1 MQNVKTFEQLRN
13 KSHDQ
18 LIQEFD
24 DLLDKVGSSGGL
36 DKPHFLLRAQLLLG
50 ELARRDQEKQTHRM
64 LSYTK
69 WITRMTLCMLVFT
82 GVITFMTYMIWKAS

>member
-50 ELARRDQEKQTHRM
+50 ELARRDQEKQTYRM
-64 LSYTK
+64 LL
-69 WITRMTLCMLVFT
+69 MTLCMLVFT